1 MVRAVD
7 WSVVGF
13 SGDPVPGDVG
23 VVRDGGR
30 RYVGVAER
38 LGRCAAVLRGLEVGA
53 SQSESVAG
61 LVEVKDGLVD
71 EALRAEGRYRAA
83 GAALEAYAVVLD
95 RVQVESLGAL
105 RVAVGARVEVEAAER
120 EGAYWQQ
127 RATEVAGLGAGVEVP
142 AGAGGVSDPGM
153 GAERAEELGRC
164 QRLVERAQEE
174 RRVALG
180 VIAAQREV
188 IARAVADRDSAARE
202 AIGRIERAGAA
213 DGLADKWWDD

>member
-1 MVRAVD
+1 MRPVD

-13 SGDPVPGDVG
+13 SGDPVAGDPV

-38 LGRCAAVLRGLEVGA
+38 LGRCAQVLRGLEAGA

-71 EALRAEGRYRAA
+71 EAMRAEGRYRAA

-105 RVAVGARVEVEAAER
+105 QVAVGAGLEVEAAER

-127 RATEVAGLGAGVEVP
+127 RATEVAGSMGAGVEVP

-153 GAERAEELGRC
+153 EELGRC
-164 QRLVERAQEE
+164 QRLVERA
-174 RRVALG
+174 
-180 VIAAQREV
+180 
-188 IARAVADRDSAARE
+188 
-202 AIGRIERAGAA
+202 
-213 DGLADKWWDD
+213 